1 MAARRSSTQ
10 KGSTLIE
17 FVLVLPVGV
26 ALLVG
31 ACSLGVACLRNLQA
45 GQLAR
50 EIVLMADSGV
60 DFGSTGGKQELIAH
74 GKSLGLESGKAAVHL
89 TRIVCETTGYRVDQA
104 HSLGDTMR
112 WPSQLRDPAKVAEL
126 KPGESAWVAEVFGE
140 SGTVTTLVPGT
151 VKARSVL

>member
-1 MAARRSSTQ
+1 MTTSRRRTQ
-10 KGSTLIE
+10 QGSTLVE
-17 FVLVLPVGV
+17 FVLVLPIGV

-50 EIVLMADSGV
+50 EVVLMADSGT
-60 DFGSTGGKQELIAH
+60 DFGSPGGKQELIAH

-89 TRIVCETTGYRVDQA
+89 TRIVCESTGYRVDQA
-104 HSLGDTMR
+104 HSLGDTTR
-112 WPSQLRDPAKVAEL
+112 WPSQLRDPAKVADL

-140 SGTVTTLVPGT
+140 SGAVTTLVPDT